1 MTHESSHD
9 RPGWSYP
16 AAHRA
21 DVTDDFHGTTV
32 ADPYRWLEDDGSAAT
47 QSWLAAQRALA
58 TDYLERLP
66 QREGF
71 RRRLR
76 RLWDH
81 PRRGA
86 PERRGDWHYYQHNDG
101 LQDQAV
107 LYRRHERGGEAEVVL
122 DPNELSRDGTTA
134 LTTTSLSDDGRLL
147 AYNLARSGSDWQHI
161 HLLDLETG
169 TQLPDVLAWCKFTEA
184 AWLPDGSGFY
194 YARYPAPDEVPRTPP
209 STHQRV
215 YHHRLGTPQ
224 SADTLVYARP
234 DAPNLGFQPS
244 LTDDGRYLLLHV
256 WDGSDS
262 RNRVYYAESLDGAFG
277 DAPDFVRLLD
287 EHDARYEVIGNDGPV
302 FYLQTDFE
310 APNGRIVAI
319 DLRVPARAQWR
330 EVVPE
335 GPDAIDFS
343 RMVADRIVVTYL
355 HHAHHQVRVFERDG
369 TPAAAVPLPAP
380 GTVTELTGRRR
391 DEALFIQFSSVLHP
405 PTVLRYDLAS
415 ATLTTWHQ
423 PRLELDASAF
433 ETHQVFATSP
443 DGTRLPLFVTHR
455 RGFARDGRRP
465 TLLYGYGGFDVN
477 LTPVFNPAR
486 LAWLEQGG
494 VYVQAVLRGGGEYGQ
509 AWHQAGML
517 ANKQRVFD
525 DFIAAAEWLGDNGYA
540 RPQHLAI
547 EGRSNGGLLVAAC
560 MTQRPELFGA
570 VHCGVPVIDMLR
582 YQRFT
587 AGRYWVAEYGDAEAD
602 PAQFATLLA
611 YSPLHNLR
619 PGTSYPATL
628 ITTADSDD
636 RVVPLH
642 ARKFAAALQAADS
655 GRNPILLRVETKAG
669 HGLGKPTRKLIDEAS
684 DVLAFLWEELTRSAA

>member
-1 MTHESSHD
+1 M
-9 RPGWSYP
+9 
-16 AAHRA
+16 
-21 DVTDDFHGTTV
+21 
-32 ADPYRWLEDDGSAAT
+32 ADPYRWLEDDEAAET
-47 QSWLAAQRALA
+47 QAWLAAQRALTA
-58 TDYLERLP
+58 RYLERLP
-66 QREGF
+66 QREHL
-71 RRRLR
+71 RQRLT

-86 PERRGDWHYYQHNDG
+86 PERRGDWYYFQHNDG
-101 LQDQAV
+101 LQDQPI
-107 LYRRHERGGEAEVVL
+107 LYRQHVQGGEPEAVL
-122 DPNELSRDGTTA
+122 DPNTLSDDGTAA
-134 LTTTSLSDDGRLL
+134 LTTTSFSDDGRLL
-147 AYNLARSGSDWQHI
+147 AYNVSRSGSDWQHV
-161 HLLDLETG
+161 HVLDLEAG
-169 TQLPDVLAWCKFTEA
+169 APLEDVIAWCKFTEA
-184 AWLPDGSGFY
+184 AWLLDGSGFF
-194 YARYPAPDEVPRTPP
+194 YARYPAPGELPDAPP

-215 YHHRLGTPQ
+215 YLHRLGTPQ

-256 WDGSDS
+256 WDGTDS
-262 RNRVYYAESLDGAFG
+262 RNRVYYAESVDGAFG
-277 DAPDFVRLLD
+277 DAPEFVRLLD
-287 EHDARYEVIGNDGPV
+287 AHDAHYEIIGNDGPV
-302 FYLQTDFE
+302 FYLETDLE

-319 DLRVPARAQWR
+319 DLRAPARAGWR

-335 GPDAIDFS
+335 GPDAIDAS
-343 RMVADRIVVTYL
+343 RMVADRFVVTYL

-369 TPAAAVPLPAP
+369 TPAAEVLLPAA

-391 DEALFIQFSSVLHP
+391 DEALFIQFSSLLHP

-415 ATLTTWHQ
+415 ASLTTFHQ
-423 PRLELDASAF
+423 PQLDLDPSAY
-433 ETHQVFATSP
+433 ETHQAFATGP
-443 DGTRLPLFVTHR
+443 DGTRLPLFITHR
-455 RGFARDGRRP
+455 RGLARDGQHP
-465 TLLYGYGGFDVN
+465 TLLYGYGGFDVS
-477 LTPVFNPAR
+477 LTPVFNPSR

-494 VYVQAVLRGGGEYGQ
+494 VYVQAVVRGGGEYGQ

-525 DFIAAAEWLGDNGYA
+525 DFMAAAQWLIDNDYT
-540 RPQHLAI
+540 RPERLAI

-587 AGRYWVAEYGDAEAD
+587 AGRYWIPEYGDAEAD

-655 GRNPILLRVETKAG
+655 GRQPLLLRVENKAG

-684 DVLAFLWEELTRSAA
+684 DVLAFLWEALTRSAD